1 MSLKENLYLK
11 IINFF
16 LQVHQF
22 ENKINYLAK
31 NKIDVKSLIENHK
44 DFIIKN
50 RLVLKSQQRFQR
62 EIHNV
67 FTEEINKIVLNTL
80 YTDDI
85 RIQSIDSVETYA
97 YGTKKIS
104 NT

>member
-1 MSLKENLYLK
+1 MK
-11 IINFF
+11 IITL
-16 LQVHQF
+16 LQAYQF

-31 NKIDVKSLIENHK
+31 NQNDVKSLIENHK

-50 RLVLKSQQRFQR
+50 RLILKSQQTF
-62 EIHNV
+62 ESEMHNV
-67 FTEEINKIVLNTL
+67 FTGEINKIALNTL
-80 YTDDI
+80 NNDDI
-85 RIQSIDSVETYA
+85 RTQSIDSVETYA